1 MVEILSNSLAITTTS
16 HGYSCSYHSYSPGIH
31 EYRTR
36 YPYFSCCIYLSSDT
50 KSNRRRTKSYGLKMM
65 TLPYLWRKGIKSS
78 HVCDSSFAF
87 QRKVAI
93 VEYGLACEEENILS
107 RREKE
112 ETDLNL
118 LKLKPPPWDNS
129 SIQLDS
135 DSATGG
141 ANQSST
147 ISERAGT
154 RNDNRH
160 RVHFLEERNEERL
173 SERIL
178 NLSRTNKSRSAME
191 LYWSMEY
198 SGLKPT
204 LHACNSLISCLLRNK
219 MLDDALSIFKAMKAS
234 DNITAHTCSLVL
246 KAIGNA
252 QGCDAALDIF
262 EELGR
267 NGNCKKVFDAV
278 VYNTMIS
285 ICGKGNDWVEILR
298 IWRSMKENGL
308 AGTAVT
314 YSLLVSIFV
323 RCGQNE
329 LAIDAYHEML
339 QDRLNPAND
348 EMQAIIG
355 ACGKEGKW
363 DLALNVFENMLKR
376 GLKPNLVTCNAL
388 INAFGKDGKVKL
400 AFRIY
405 SLLKSFGHSPDS
417 YTWNALI
424 GALYRANRHADALHL
439 FESIQKE
446 KMSPLDLHIYN
457 TCLMSC
463 QRLGW
468 WDRAL
473 QLLWQMEASGLPVS
487 TPSYNLVIGACQV
500 ARKPNVALE
509 VYEHMLDRKCA
520 SDTFTL
526 LALIRVCIWGS
537 LWYEVEQMLNQG
549 TPDASLYN
557 AAIQGMCLRGKS
569 NLAKELYARMRRISL
584 KPDGKTRALM
594 LQIFTERPVPL
605 RKR

>member
-1 MVEILSNSLAITTTS
+1 MAEILSNSFAITTT
-16 HGYSCSYHSYSPGIH
+16 HSPGIH
-31 EYRTR
+31 EYRTH
-36 YPYFSCCIYLSSDT
+36 YPYVPCCIHLSSNI
-50 KSNRRRTKSYGLKMM
+50 KSNRRHAKSYGQKMM
-65 TLPYLWRKGIKSS
+65 TRRKDVKSS
-78 HVCDSSFAF
+78 HGCDSSSAF

-93 VEYGLACEEENILS
+93 VENGLAWEEENVLTG
-107 RREKE
+107 REDE
-112 ETDLNL
+112 DTDMNL
-118 LKLKPPPWDNS
+118 LKLKPPPWGNS
-129 SIQLDS
+129 STQVDLES
-135 DSATGG
+135 ETSG
-141 ANQSST
+141 SSQPST
-147 ISERAGT
+147 VSERAGT
-154 RNDNRH
+154 RKDNRR

-204 LHACNSLISCLLRNK
+204 LHACNSLISCLLRNE
-219 MLDDALSIFKAMKAS
+219 MLDDALSIFEAMKS
-234 DNITAHTCSLVL
+234 NDNITGHTCSLVL

-252 QGCDAALDIF
+252 RGCDAALDIF
-262 EELGR
+262 EKLGR
-267 NGNCKKVFDAV
+267 NAHFVKVFDVV

-285 ICGKGNDWVEILR
+285 ICGRENKWVETLR
-298 IWRSMKENGL
+298 IWRNMKENGL

-339 QDRLNPAND
+339 QERLNPGND

-355 ACGKEGKW
+355 ACGKEGRW
-363 DLALNVFENMLKR
+363 DLALNVFENMLKK

-388 INAFGKDGKVKL
+388 INAFGKEGKVKL

-405 SLLKSFGHSPDS
+405 SLLISFGHSPDT

-424 GALYRANRHADALHL
+424 GALHRANRHADALDL

-446 KMSPLDLHIYN
+446 KMSPLDLHMYN

-468 WDRAL
+468 WDKAL

-487 TPSYNLVIGACQV
+487 TPSYNLVIGACEV

-526 LALIRVCIWGS
+526 LTLIRVCIWGS
-537 LWYEVEQMLNQG
+537 LWYKVEEMLNVSCIATSAQ
-549 TPDASLYN
+549 LKF
-557 AAIQGMCLRGKS
+557 IQL
-569 NLAKELYARMRRISL
+569 
-584 KPDGKTRALM
+584 
-594 LQIFTERPVPL
+594 FV
-605 RKR
+605 